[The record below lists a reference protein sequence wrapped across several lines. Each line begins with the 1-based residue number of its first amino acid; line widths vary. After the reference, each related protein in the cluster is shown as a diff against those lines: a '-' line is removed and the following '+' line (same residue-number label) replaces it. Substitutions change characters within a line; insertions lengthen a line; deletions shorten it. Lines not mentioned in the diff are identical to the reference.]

1 MITLDLNKPLLNL
14 DNEAVKDETDKVATI
29 GVLLASQLINSAE
42 GDALKFLD
50 WAITL
55 KQGKPLQLDGS
66 DKQTLESF
74 VKGVK
79 TLTNL
84 GKGRILQEIAAAKEV
99 K

>member
-1 MITLDLNKPLLNL
+1 MTELNLNKPLLDL
-14 DNEAVKDETDKVATI
+14 DNAPVEKVTI
-29 GVLLASQLINSAE
+29 GELLAQQLISSPE

-55 KQGKPLQLDGS
+55 KQGKTLHLDSS

-74 VKGVK
+74 VKGLK

-84 GKGRILQEIAAAKEV
+84 GKGRILQELIAV

>member
-1 MITLDLNKPLLNL
+1 MINLDLNKPLLNL
-14 DNEAVKDETDKVATI
+14 DNEEIQDESGKKVTI
-29 GVLLASQLINSAE
+29 GLLLAQQLISSSE

-55 KQGKPLQLDGS
+55 KEGKPLQLDSS
-66 DKQTLESF
+66 DKQTLEAF

-84 GKGRILQEIAAAKEV
+84 GKGRILQEILNSKNS
-99 K
+99 

>member
-1 MITLDLNKPLLNL
+1 MITLDLNKPLLDLEGNS
-14 DNEAVKDETDKVATI
+14 VKDTDGKEITI
-29 GVLLASQLINSAE
+29 GILLASQLISSSE

-55 KQGKPLQLDGS
+55 KQGKSLPLDAS
-66 DKQTLESF
+66 DKQTLETF

-84 GKGRILQEIAAAKEV
+84 GKGRILQELSGSK
-99 K
+99 

>member
-14 DNEAVKDETDKVATI
+14 ENEPVKDGDSVVTVGI
-29 GVLLASQLINSAE
+29 LLAGQLISSTE

-66 DKQTLESF
+66 DKQTLETF

-84 GKGRILQEIAAAKEV
+84 GKGRILQEIAAAK
-99 K
+99 

>member
-1 MITLDLNKPLLNL
+1 MITLDLNKPLLDLEN
-14 DNEAVKDETDKVATI
+14 NSVKDGDGNGVAV
-29 GVLLASQLINSAE
+29 GVLLAGQLINSSE

-55 KQGKPLQLDGS
+55 KRGKPLQLDGS
-66 DKQTLESF
+66 DKQTLETF

-84 GKGRILQEIAAAKEV
+84 GKGRILQEIAIAK
-99 K
+99 

>member
-1 MITLDLNKPLLNL
+1 MITLDLNKSLLDL
-14 DNEAVKDETDKVATI
+14 DGNPVKDSDDKPVTVGI
-29 GVLLASQLINSAE
+29 LLAGQLVNSSE

-55 KQGKPLQLDGS
+55 KQGKSLQLDAS
-66 DKQTLESF
+66 DKQTLETF

-84 GKGRILQEIAAAKEV
+84 GKGRILQEIAAAK
-99 K
+99 